1 MRVIDVLNSGK
12 PTVSFEVFPP
22 KTEDKFDTVRD
33 AAFEIAEIGPDFM
46 SITYG
51 AGGGTSRY
59 TMDLV
64 EQIQKTY
71 DIPVLSHLTCVSST
85 RDEVREK
92 IEEIKRRGIENIL
105 ALRGDIPEDGGKQEY
120 RHAIELI
127 RDIHEMGDF
136 CVGAACYPETHVESQ
151 NRLEDLKYL
160 KEKVDAGVDFLTTQL
175 FFDNE
180 LFYRFLYRIREI
192 GITVP
197 VCAGIMPITNAR
209 QVERSVKMSGAFVPQ
224 TFSEICDRF
233 GSNPKAMRQAGIL
246 YATYQIMD
254 LLANGVTHI
263 HVYTMNKPAVAKAIV
278 AGLSDILK
286 V

>member
-85 RDEVREK
+85 RDEVKEK
-92 IEEIKRRGIENIL
+92 IEEIKRRGIKNVL

-120 RHAIELI
+120 PHAIELI

>member
-1 MRVIDVLNSGK
+1 MEDFTPKI
-12 PTVSFEVFPP
+12 SFEVFPP
-22 KTEDKFDTVRD
+22 KNGDISNL
-33 AAFEIAEIGPDFM
+33 FEELRILKRYNPALV
-46 SITYG
+46 SLTYG
-51 AGGGTSRY
+51 ANGGLNRFSISDMKSIR
-59 TMDLV
+59 DL
-64 EQIQKTY
+64 
-71 DIPVLSHLTCVSST
+71 DLNLMPHFTCVSMLK
-85 RDEVREK
+85 DEIEK
-92 IEEIKRRGIENIL
+92 HIVSVENLGIENIL

-233 GSNPKAMRQAGIL
+233 GPNPKAMRQAGIL

-278 AGLSDILK
+278 AGFSDILK